1 MAKPTVD
8 GQGQAKLEVLEA
20 AAAIAQ
26 TLHGMI
32 EKHAIAVRANS
43 PTTSFAQT
51 LKRTA
56 TPLVGMLRGQFK
68 LLSDLA
74 TDLILISGRG
84 GGSEV
89 SKLRMLREK
98 IGLLK
103 SGIEL
108 SVTSTLSKHTI
119 KDDKPA
125 TAPAP
130 TSTGAGGE

>member
-8 GQGQAKLEVLEA
+8 GQGQAKLEVLDA

-26 TLHGMI
+26 TIHGMI
-32 EKHAIAVRANS
+32 EKHAIAVRANN
-43 PTTSFAQT
+43 PVTAFPQQ
-51 LKRTA
+51 LKRAA

-68 LLSDLA
+68 LLADLA

-89 SKLRMLREK
+89 AKLRMLRERV
-98 IGLLK
+98 GQLK

-119 KDDKPA
+119 KDDKHA
-125 TAPAP
+125 AP
-130 TSTGAGGE
+130 TSSGAGGE